1 MRIKTT
7 AIILSAGSGKRMNS
21 NIAKQYLEI
30 KDKPIIVYT
39 IEKFLFQDIDEVIV
53 VTKKDDLEFFEKLIS
68 GEQFKNI
75 KLVIG
80 GRERSES
87 VFNALKD
94 ISEDTEIVIIH
105 DGVRPFIKRE
115 VIKEN
120 INSAKKY
127 GAVITAVKTKDTI
140 KIVQDNKIKE
150 TPNRENLYMA
160 QTPQTFRKDIIK
172 RAYNEF
178 KIDEKATDDSVLVE
192 NIGIDVHIV
201 EGSYEN
207 IKITTK
213 EDLII
218 AEAIINNEEG
228 EIK

>member
-30 KDKPIIVYT
+30 KDKAIIVYT

-53 VTKKDDLEFFEKLIS
+53 VTKKDDLEFFKKLIS